1 MKIDTQCIKTAQ
13 SQSVAEW
20 GGIKKKKGDKTF
32 GCCVQTFK
40 FSLPKKK
47 ANERQ
52 EEVVE
57 SVVKIK
63 GFV

>member
-20 GGIKKKKGDKTF
+20 GGIKKKRRKNIWMLCADF
-32 GCCVQTFK
+32 QVFA
-40 FSLPKKK
+40 PKKK

>member
-20 GGIKKKKGDKTF
+20 GGIKKKAKKHLDAVCADF
-32 GCCVQTFK
+32 QVFA
-40 FSLPKKK
+40 PKKK